1 MGPRRFWSDLVASDF
16 TDPQVASWIAVLP
29 IAAIEQHGPHMPLG
43 TDTIIADGHVAATV
57 ARLPADLPVT
67 FLPTQAIA
75 WSAEHETTAGTLTL
89 SWETVAKVW
98 LEIGAGVAR
107 AGVRKL
113 VIVNAHGGN
122 VPIMDLV
129 CRELRMKHGMLA
141 VATSWSRFGRPDGL
155 FDPDERRLGIH
166 AGDVET
172 SMVLALRSELVRREA
187 FADFPSLQGEL
198 EREFRHLRAYGPHA
212 FGWAA
217 QDLNPSG
224 AVGDPRL
231 STAEKGRAAIDHAVT
246 GFLELLE
253 EVRRFDLGRLADL
266 GGDT

>member
-1 MGPRRFWSDLVASDF
+1 MMTRFWSDLVTTDF
-16 TDPQVASWIAVLP
+16 ADPQVASWIAVLP

-43 TDTIIADGHVAATV
+43 TDTIIAEGHVAATV
-57 ARLPADLPVT
+57 ARLPEALPVT
-67 FLPTQAIA
+67 FLPVQEVA
-75 WSAEHETTAGTLTL
+75 WSAEHEGTPGTLTL

-98 LEIGAGVAR
+98 LEIGASVAK
-107 AGVRKL
+107 AGVRRL

-141 VATSWSRFGRPDGL
+141 VASSWSRFGRPEGL

-172 SMVLALRSELVRREA
+172 SMVMALRPDLVRPEA
-187 FADFPSLQGEL
+187 FADFPSLQGEM
-198 EREFRHLRAYGPHA
+198 EREFTHLRAYGPHA

-217 QDLNPSG
+217 RDLNASG
-224 AVGDPRL
+224 AVGDPRR
-231 STAEKGRAAIDHAVT
+231 STPEKGRAAIDHAVT
-246 GFLELLE
+246 GFLELLA
-253 EVRRFDLGRLADL
+253 EVHRFDMSRLAEI
-266 GGDT
+266 G

>member
-1 MGPRRFWSDLVASDF
+1 MVPRRYWSDLVTTDF
-16 TDPQVASWIAVLP
+16 SAPDVASWIAVLP

-57 ARLPADLPVT
+57 ARLPDDLPVV
-67 FLPTQAIA
+67 FLPTQAVA
-75 WSAEHETTAGTLTL
+75 WSAEHEGAPGTLTL
-89 SWETVAKVW
+89 SWETVARVW
-98 LEIGAGVAR
+98 LEIGASVA
-107 AGVRKL
+107 ASGVRKL
-113 VIVNAHGGN
+113 VVVNAHGGN

-129 CRELRMKHGMLA
+129 CRELRMKKGMLA
-141 VATSWSRFGRPDGL
+141 VASSWSRFGRPEGL

-172 SMVLALRSELVRREA
+172 SMVMELRPDLVRRDA
-187 FADFPSLQGEL
+187 FAEFPSLQGEL

-217 QDLNPSG
+217 RDLNRSG
-224 AVGDPRL
+224 AVGDPQR
-231 STAEKGRAAIDHAVT
+231 STAAKGRAAIDHAVT

-253 EVRRFDLGRLADL
+253 EVGRFDLSRLAEI
-266 GGDT
+266 G

>member
-1 MGPRRFWSDLVASDF
+1 MTPRRFWSDLVTTDF
-16 TDPQVASWIAVLP
+16 ADPRVGEWIAVLP
-29 IAAIEQHGPHMPLG
+29 IAAVEQHGPHMPLG

-57 ARLPADLPVT
+57 ARLPDDLPAV
-67 FLPTQAIA
+67 FLPTQAVA
-75 WSAEHETTAGTLTL
+75 WSAEHEGSPGTLTL
-89 SWETVAKVW
+89 SWETVARAW
-98 LEIGAGVAR
+98 IEIGACVAA
-107 AGVRKL
+107 AGVRRL

-129 CRELRMKHGMLA
+129 CRELRMKKGMLA
-141 VATSWSRFGRPDGL
+141 VATSWSRFGRPEGL

-172 SMVLALRSELVRREA
+172 SMVLALRPDLVRREA
-187 FADFPSLQGEL
+187 FADLPSLQGEL

-217 QDLNPSG
+217 RDLNPSG
-224 AVGDPRL
+224 AVGDPRG

-253 EVRRFDLGRLADL
+253 EVRRFDLGRLVEL
-266 GGDT
+266 G

>member
-1 MGPRRFWSDLVASDF
+1 MVPRRFWSDLVATDF
-16 TDPQVASWIAVLP
+16 EGPDVASWIAVLP
-29 IAAIEQHGPHMPLG
+29 IAAVEQHGAHMPLG

-57 ARLPADLPVT
+57 ARLPAGLPVT
-67 FLPTQAIA
+67 FLPTQAVA
-75 WSAEHETTAGTLTL
+75 WSAEHEASAGTLTL
-89 SWETVAKVW
+89 TWETVAKVW
-98 LEIGAGVAR
+98 LEIGASVAR

-129 CRELRMKHGMLA
+129 CRELRMRHGMLA
-141 VATSWSRFGRPDGL
+141 VASSWSRFGRPEGL
-155 FDPDERRLGIH
+155 FDADERRLGIH

-172 SMVLALRSELVRREA
+172 SMVLALRPELVRAEA

-224 AVGDPRL
+224 AVGDPRR

-246 GFLELLE
+246 GFIELLD
-253 EVRRFDLGRLADL
+253 EVHRFDLTRLAEI
-266 GGDT
+266 G

>member
-1 MGPRRFWSDLVASDF
+1 MTRRPYWSDLVATDF
-16 TDPQVASWIAVLP
+16 ASPGVAEWIAVLP
-29 IAAIEQHGPHMPLG
+29 IAAIEQHGPHLPLG

-57 ARLPADLPVT
+57 ERLPADLPAV
-67 FLPTQAIA
+67 FLPTQVVA
-75 WSAEHETTAGTLTL
+75 WSAEHETSPGTLTL

-98 LEIGAGVAR
+98 LEIGASVAR

-129 CRELRMKHGMLA
+129 CRELRMKHGLLA
-141 VATSWSRFGRPDGL
+141 VATSWSRFGRPEGA
-155 FDPDERRLGIH
+155 FDADERRLGIH

-172 SMVLALRSELVRREA
+172 SMVLALRPETVRREA
-187 FADFPSLQGEL
+187 FAEFPSLQGEL

-217 QDLNPSG
+217 QDLHPSG
-224 AVGDPRL
+224 AVGDPRGA
-231 STAEKGRAAIDHAVT
+231 TAEKGRAAIDHAVT

-253 EVRRFDLGRLADL
+253 EVRRFDLARLAEL
-266 GGDT
+266 G